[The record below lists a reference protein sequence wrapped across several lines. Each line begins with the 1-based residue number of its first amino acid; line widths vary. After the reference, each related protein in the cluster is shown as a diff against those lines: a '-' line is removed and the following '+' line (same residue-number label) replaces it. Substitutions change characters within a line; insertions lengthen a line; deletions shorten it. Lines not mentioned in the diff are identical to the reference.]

1 MQEEGMINLFTTKK
15 GPKFLPGKVVYM
27 KGSRPFPN
35 LLKRN
40 ISGSEA
46 NFRDFAGNHITKDK
60 VGIISYCVTWIKGGD
75 LKTEEVC

>member
-1 MQEEGMINLFTTKK
+1 MINLFLQPKK
-15 GPKFLPGKVVYM
+15 AQSSYLEKVVYM
-27 KGSRPFPN
+27 KGSGPFPN

-46 NFRDFAGNHITKDK
+46 NFRDFAGNHITKNK
-60 VGIISYCVTWIKGGD
+60 VGIISYCVTWIKVGD